1 MLATL
6 VVVDVFVDG
15 HVDGVGFGDGNFD
28 FLFYFNGVG
37 LLYFIWDG
45 FLHGVGYW
53 LLHNLGYNL

>member
-45 FLHGVGYW
+45 FLHGVGYG